1 MFAFAIWDARK
12 KSLFLARDRLGKKP
26 LFYFFG
32 NDRFLFASEIKA
44 LLRDRTL
51 PREPDAVAIDHFLA
65 FGYVPGSRAAFN
77 GIRKLPPAHWLELS
91 DGTLRLERYWKLRYE
106 PKRKISM
113 ADATAELDS
122 RLAEAVR
129 LRLVSDVPVGAF
141 LSGGVDS
148 SAVVAH
154 MAAAMTQ
161 PVRTFS
167 VGFGNAGFD
176 ERPYARQV
184 ARLYGT
190 DHTEL
195 VVESPVADILS
206 RLVWHYDEPFGDA
219 SAVPS
224 FAISELTR
232 KHVSVV
238 LNGDGA
244 DESFAGYDW
253 YKMDRAMQR
262 CHILPLQAR
271 SWFANMIRHFPG
283 SQATRGPGRKI
294 ARFAEV
300 LALPPTRRYAQWTEH
315 FGPCGRRE
323 IYTDGFAETV
333 DQSEPDDLL
342 AAAIDQGDGQEW
354 LDKLLGADVNL
365 YLVDDLLVKMD
376 RATMSHSLEARSPF
390 LDHLLMEFVGTLPAA
405 FKQAWG
411 RKKRLLKETLRNK
424 LPKELLDRP
433 KMGFTV
439 PLADW
444 FRKDLKDVAHDALLS
459 RRAIGRGYFDG
470 KAVAR
475 LLREHAC
482 GADHGIRLWDLLVL
496 ELWHRQFTDSAVLP
510 ACGELSVSCGN

>member
-1 MFAFAIWDARK
+1 MTDA
-12 KSLFLARDRLGKKP
+12 A
-26 LFYFFG
+26 
-32 NDRFLFASEIKA
+32 
-44 LLRDRTL
+44 
-51 PREPDAVAIDHFLA
+51 
-65 FGYVPGSRAAFN
+65 
-77 GIRKLPPAHWLELS
+77 
-91 DGTLRLERYWKLRYE
+91 
-106 PKRKISM
+106 
-113 ADATAELDS
+113 AELDS

-195 VVESPVADILS
+195 VVESPVSDILS
-206 RLVWHYDEPFGDA
+206 RLVWHYDEPFGDP

-253 YKMDRAMQR
+253 YKMDRAIQR
-262 CHILPLQAR
+262 CHIVPRQAR
-271 SWFANMIRHFPG
+271 RWFANVIRHFPG
-283 SQATRGPGRKI
+283 SRATRGPGRKI

-315 FGPCGRRE
+315 FGPRGRRE
-323 IYTDGFAETV
+323 LYTDGFAETV
-333 DQSEPDDLL
+333 DHSEPDDLL
-342 AAAIDQGDGQEW
+342 ASAIDQVDGKEW

-390 LDHLLMEFVGTLPAA
+390 LDHSLMEFVAALPAD
-405 FKQAWG
+405 FKQGWG
-411 RKKRLLKETLRNK
+411 QKKRLLKNTLRRK
-424 LPKELLDRP
+424 LPDSLLDRP
-433 KMGFTV
+433 KMGFSV
-439 PLADW
+439 PLAEW
-444 FRKDLKDVAHDALLS
+444 FRKDLRDIAHDTLLS
-459 RRAIGRGYFDG
+459 GRVTSRGCMNVAAIA
-470 KAVAR
+470 K
-475 LLREHAC
+475 LLDEHAS
-482 GADHGIRLWDLLVL
+482 GADHGKRLWDLLVL
-496 ELWHRQFTDSAVLP
+496 ELWHRQFIDPAVLP
-510 ACGELSVSCGN
+510 PCGHAQIACRS